1 MPILHIELSDQLL
14 KRLEKQ
20 AYLSDESV
28 EDFVLGAMEDAVSLW
43 EDCADTKE
51 EDAETVTSL
60 LYA

>member
-28 EDFVLGAMEDAVSLW
+28 EEFVLSALEDAVSLW

-51 EDAETVTSL
+51 EDAETVTPL